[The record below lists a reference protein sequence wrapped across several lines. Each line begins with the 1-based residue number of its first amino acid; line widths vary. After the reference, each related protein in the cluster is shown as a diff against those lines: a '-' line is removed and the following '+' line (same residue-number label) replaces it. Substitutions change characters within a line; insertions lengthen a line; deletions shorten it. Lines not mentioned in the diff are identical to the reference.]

1 MKRNGQNQLDPTGT
15 RLLSLDFFRGITMF
29 LLVAETTALWN
40 VLVKDPVAGTFIQ
53 DIFRQF
59 HHHPWNGLRFWDLI
73 QPFFMFVVGVAMPF
87 SYAKRK
93 KRGDSQRKI
102 TRHILQ
108 RSIILLAF
116 GVGLHCVY
124 KGKLVWELWNVLSQL
139 SVTIIIA
146 YFLMRYKPSIQIIAS
161 FGLLLLT
168 EILYRTFSVE
178 GFDQPFVKDHNFGTW
193 MDLILMGK
201 INPGGGWVTINFIPT
216 AAHTIWGVVAGQ
228 LLMSQK
234 SGYKKVTTLAIAGLI
249 GLLAGFILD
258 WTSVTPIIKRISTS
272 SFVLA
277 SGGWALLVLAFSYWF
292 IDIKKINQWIF
303 PFVIVGMNPIFIYI
317 FTQTVGHQW
326 VNETTAIFTHGFL
339 NWFNASSFLKQF
351 VNAITVLT
359 LEWYLCYFLYKKRIF
374 FKI

>member
-1 MKRNGQNQLDPTGT
+1 MKNKNHSQLDPTGT

-29 LLVAETTALWN
+29 LLVAEATALWN
-40 VLVKDPVAGTFIQ
+40 VLVQEPIAGSFLEPV
-53 DIFRQF
+53 FRQF

-73 QPFFMFVVGVAMPF
+73 QPFFMFIVGVAMPF
-87 SYAKRK
+87 SYAKRR
-93 KRGDSQRKI
+93 KRGSSKQQI
-102 TRHILQ
+102 TVHIIR

-139 SVTIIIA
+139 SATILIA
-146 YFLMRYKPSIQIIAS
+146 YFLMRYKWPVQIIS
-161 FGLLLLT
+161 SIGLLLLT
-168 EILYRTFSVE
+168 EILYRSFSVE

-193 MDLILMGK
+193 MDLVLMGK

-228 LLMSQK
+228 LLMSDK
-234 SGYKKVTTLAIAGLI
+234 TSSEKMKRLLIAGGMALFT
-249 GLLAGFILD
+249 GFLLD
-258 WTSVTPIIKRISTS
+258 WTSITPIIKRISTS

-277 SGGWALLVLAFSYWF
+277 SGGWALLVLALSYWI
-292 IDIKKINQWIF
+292 IDVKKINGWIF
-303 PFVIVGMNPIFIYI
+303 PFVIVGMNPIFIYL

-326 VNETTAIFTHGFL
+326 VNETVAIFTHGFL
-339 NWFNASSFLKQF
+339 EWFNASLFLKMLI
-351 VNAITVLT
+351 NSLTVLT
-359 LEWYLCYFLYKKRIF
+359 LEWLLCYFLYKKRIF